1 MTGPHVSLEASG
13 IAINEGGTGAK
24 AFNTMAIVVGWLVVP
39 PGSVLAQDRLPSGL
53 ANLPVIR
60 GGHLPLALV

>member
-1 MTGPHVSLEASG
+1 MTGPHVPWEASG

-24 AFNTMAIVVGWLVVP
+24 AFNSLAIVVGWLVVP

-53 ANLPVIR
+53 ANLPVIG
-60 GGHLPLALV
+60 GGHLPRDLV